1 MRRAAIYARFSTDL
15 QNDKSV
21 DDQITLC
28 SEYAVRIGCTV
39 IACYSDKARSGAS
52 MFRRPGLA
60 DLMESAQEG
69 GFDVLISEAPDRISR
84 DMEDLAGIHKR
95 VSFRGIEIN
104 CVNGGKQD
112 SLQIGMHGIVGQMQR
127 EEGARKVKRG
137 LMGVID
143 DGRNAG
149 GKAYGYSPVLGK
161 PGELNI
167 VPAEA
172 ETVVR
177 IFKAYAAGQSPRDIA
192 GMLNK
197 DGVPAPRGLRWAA
210 ATINGNGKR
219 GNGILRNPLYA
230 GRIIWNRVR
239 MVKDPATGR
248 RVSRQNDAS
257 EFRLADA
264 PHLRIVDQALF
275 DMVQTRK
282 ETVGGEHASHAPRNK
297 RVLSGLLKCG
307 ACGGGLVMIGHDR
320 SGPRI
325 QCSTYRESR
334 SCTNSGRY
342 YIGKVETHVIDA
354 LRLQF
359 VDPLIIAEYVKA
371 YRDERRRIESE
382 ARRNRSTTERSLQ
395 DVQSKLDRL
404 IGKIAADLIS
414 DDEAKPLLA
423 SLRAEKERHAADL
436 TSAGEDTNVIEL
448 HPQAVERF
456 RENIENLAAIL
467 SQGDVAPDVEL
478 IGSFRELVAEVIVM
492 PRHKGEEYTVQ
503 IKGYLSSLLGADLS
517 AVTMVAKEGF
527 EPPTQGL

>member
-1 MRRAAIYARFSTDL
+1 MKRAAIYARFSTDL

-21 DDQITLC
+21 DDQIMLC
-28 SEYAVRIGCTV
+28 SEYAVRIGCSV
-39 IACYSDKARSGAS
+39 VACYSDKARSGAS
-52 MFRRPGLA
+52 MFGRPGLA
-60 DLMESAQEG
+60 DLMESAHEG

-84 DMEDLAGIHKR
+84 DMEDLAGIHKKLN
-95 VSFRGIEIN
+95 FRGIEIN

-143 DGRNAG
+143 DKRNAG
-149 GKAYGYSPVLGK
+149 GKAYGYSPILGK
-161 PGELNI
+161 AGELSI

-172 ETVVR
+172 ETVLR
-177 IFKAYAAGQSPRDIA
+177 IFNAYAAGQSPRDIA
-192 GMLNK
+192 GALNK
-197 DGVPAPRGLRWAA
+197 DGIPAPRGPRWSAP
-210 ATINGNGKR
+210 TINGNGKR
-219 GNGILRNPLYA
+219 GNGILRNPIYS

-239 MVKDPATGR
+239 MVKDPATGK
-248 RVSRQNDAS
+248 RVSRPNDPS
-257 EFRLADA
+257 EFRYADV
-264 PHLRIVDQALF
+264 PHLRIIDQALF
-275 DMVQTRK
+275 DVVQARK
-282 ETVGGEHASHAPRNK
+282 EAVGGVRANHAPRNK

-307 ACGGGLVMIGHDR
+307 GCGGGLVMIGHDR

-334 SCTNSGRY
+334 SCSNSARY
-342 YIGKVETHVIDA
+342 YIEKVETHVIDA

-359 VDPLIIAEYVKA
+359 ADPIIIAEYVKA

-382 ARRNRSTTERSLQ
+382 ARRSRGATSQKLAET
-395 DVQSKLDRL
+395 QSKLDRL

-423 SLRAEKERHAADL
+423 SLRAEKDRLNADL
-436 TSAGEDTNVIEL
+436 ATAGEDTNVIEL

-456 RENIENLAAIL
+456 RENIENLASIL
-467 SQGDVAPDVEL
+467 SQGDVAPDSEL

-492 PRHKGEEYTVQ
+492 PRHKGDEYVMMLDTRN
-503 IKGYLSSLLGADLS
+503 
-517 AVTMVAKEGF
+517 
-527 EPPTQGL
+527 